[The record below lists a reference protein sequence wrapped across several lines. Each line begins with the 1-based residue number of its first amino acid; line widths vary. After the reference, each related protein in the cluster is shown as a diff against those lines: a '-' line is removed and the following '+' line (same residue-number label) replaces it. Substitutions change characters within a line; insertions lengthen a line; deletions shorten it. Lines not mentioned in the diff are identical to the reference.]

1 MDAPDDTLEIRL
13 PKPRISWPSRI
24 LSLLVVSL
32 LIYLA
37 TQVLRIFLSHRPIF
51 DWWNSNDG
59 PRYHN
64 YFSLFL
70 LLGQFEGS
78 GLLNWLLAITRPPNS
93 LLNKSQVIFIT
104 KNLFPFLLLPNPL
117 DPTTQIGILTPKQLC
132 KTVLLHGDDGDK
144 LFNDW
149 LKKASPPRKQ
159 GATALEDKYYLTFT
173 PFGDEDHSNS
183 RDYSTRAIPL
193 DPPNST
199 AFGVYPRPDDRESW
213 MGCFQAWANGGLKKP
228 AKFIWYRDADNS
240 KVWALQPSAG
250 QNLQDD
256 DLDLWYNQPD
266 NFLGRYA
273 ILMNSPLVVFYI
285 TGLAYLKG
293 QYVSLDANALTDML
307 GQNSDLDPG
316 GWLGML
322 QGRGDQVSADDIY
335 NFLHTSIDFARMPP
349 DPPTKCKGPWWSMG
363 SAALSTVPMLTPFME
378 LGPVLGSIG
387 AAVSAAFVLGAS
399 LLGGFFSYK
408 GGACG

>member
-37 TQVLRIFLSHRPIF
+37 TQALRIFLSHRPIF
-51 DWWNSNDG
+51 DWWNSNQG
-59 PRYHN
+59 PLYHN

-78 GLLNWLLAITRPPNS
+78 GLLNWLLSITRPPNS

-132 KTVLLHGDDGDK
+132 KTVLLHSDDGDK

-149 LKKASPPRKQ
+149 LKNASPLRKQ
-159 GATALEDKYYLTFT
+159 GATALEEGFYLKFQEFT
-173 PFGDEDHSNS
+173 GDESS
-183 RDYSTRAIPL
+183 PTRDYTNKQQWLPS
-193 DPPNST
+193 PNSN
-199 AFGVYPRPDDRESW
+199 AYGVYPKPDDRQSW
-213 MGCFQAWANGGLKKP
+213 MGCFQAWANGGLGKP
-228 AKFIWYRDADNS
+228 AKFIWYRDADNQN
-240 KVWALQPSAG
+240 VWALQAKHDL
-250 QNLQDD
+250 QLQDD
-256 DLDLWYNQPD
+256 DLDLWYKQPD

-273 ILMNSPLVVFYI
+273 IRMNSPLVTFYI
-285 TGLAYLKG
+285 TGLAYLKK

-316 GWLGML
+316 GWLGMM
-322 QGRGDQVSADDIY
+322 QGRGDVSADDIA
-335 NFLHTSIDFARMPP
+335 NFLYTEIDFARVPP
-349 DPPTKCKGPWWSMG
+349 DPPTKCKGPGWSMG
-363 SAALSTVPMLTPFME
+363 SAALSAVPMLTPFME
-378 LGPVLGSIG
+378 FGALWGGIG
-387 AAVSAAFVLGAS
+387 VIGVLGAS
-399 LLGGFFSYK
+399 LLGGFLSYK